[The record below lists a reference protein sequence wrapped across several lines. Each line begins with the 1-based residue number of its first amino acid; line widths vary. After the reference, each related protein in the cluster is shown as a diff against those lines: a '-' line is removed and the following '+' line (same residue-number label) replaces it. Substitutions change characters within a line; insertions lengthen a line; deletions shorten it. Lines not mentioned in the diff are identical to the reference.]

1 MGLDMGPFDKAWKL
15 LKALPEQQA
24 FSAYAPAPKTMGPGL
39 TGTFDTD
46 EFTGGPA
53 RMAFERYGTVHP
65 AIRGLLERRAGYSR
79 RSGPNL
85 HVDRQGSMRSNPYA
99 SGESIEYYSDMAAPD
114 RRFIDDE
121 QKEED
126 EAQERRG
133 SMFSGNPDEYAVPG
147 VRLTPAQINPTE

>member
-1 MGLDMGPFDKAWKL
+1 MGLDMGAFDRAWNL

-24 FSAYAPAPKTMGPGL
+24 FTSYAQAPKRMG
-39 TGTFDTD
+39 DTN
-46 EFTGGPA
+46 PA
-53 RMAFERYGTVHP
+53 LMGIERYGTVHP
-65 AIRGLLERRAGYSR
+65 AIMGLLARDPSNTTYQRG
-79 RSGPNL
+79 SGANL
-85 HVDRQGSMRSNPYA
+85 HVERPGSMRDNSF
-99 SGESIEYYSDMAAPD
+99 SDGKSIEYYSDMAAPD

-126 EAQERRG
+126 KAQRRRG